1 MVVEIQVAQS
11 FEMGKYEMSKKHH
24 NGMMRIKHC
33 QQKLLD
39 EDD

>member
-1 MVVEIQVAQS
+1 MEIQVAQS
-11 FEMGKYEMSKKHH
+11 FEMGKYEMSKKRH
-24 NGMMRIKHC
+24 NGMMRIK